1 MKKFN
6 LNKKKFYVKKLG
18 AVSPNNVKNKTI

>member
-1 MKKFN
+1 MYSTQVIKKFN

-18 AVSPNNVKNKTI
+18 IAGF